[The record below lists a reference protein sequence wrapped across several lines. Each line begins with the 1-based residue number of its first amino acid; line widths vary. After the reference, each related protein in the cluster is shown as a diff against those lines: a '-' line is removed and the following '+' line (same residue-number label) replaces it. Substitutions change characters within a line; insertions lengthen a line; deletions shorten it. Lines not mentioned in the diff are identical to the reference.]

1 MMPENKAHSGTAL
14 RQFLSNHPFSP
25 TLFVGT
31 AKQTP

>member
-1 MMPENKAHSGTAL
+1 MMPENKEHFGMAL

-25 TLFVGT
+25 TLFGGT